1 MDIKKIKASI
11 TRKEIKAL
19 IDILENNKFPM
30 VRRELRLHMA
40 DKLGKSIDFRRL
52 SLVKEI
58 GNKVVKDKLLGSN
71 TDGWYIVKDK
81 AEFLDAYKTYRSR
94 RKGNDNAM
102 RLLEKKYYEIF
113 GGQLE
118 LDLEEEDETEIYSE
132 QLKYKEL

>member
-1 MDIKKIKASI
+1 
-11 TRKEIKAL
+11 
-19 IDILENNKFPM
+19 
-30 VRRELRLHMA
+30 MA

-118 LDLEEEDETEIYSE
+118 LDLEEEDETEIHSE